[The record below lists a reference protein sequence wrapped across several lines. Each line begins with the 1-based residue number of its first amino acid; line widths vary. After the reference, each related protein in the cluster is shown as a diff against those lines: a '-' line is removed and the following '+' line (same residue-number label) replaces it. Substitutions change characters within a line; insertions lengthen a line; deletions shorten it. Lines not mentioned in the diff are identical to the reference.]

1 MLDAQRGTMQQAIT
15 DPEQAPRSPSDGF
28 APIGRE
34 LGLTTARQ
42 PHRPA
47 PVAPRTRDIDRAR
60 ERGVEGTAE
69 DRPLEANR
77 LLRLLARLA
86 PADYQ
91 ALLPRLEPIA
101 CARGT
106 VLYEPDVPLSHVYF
120 PHSSVCSII
129 RIMAD
134 GRRVEVGTTGHEG
147 MAGLPVFLGVETMP
161 FQCVVQIAG
170 SAWRMRASAL
180 REVVA
185 GSAAL
190 HTLLQRY
197 TQYLYDQT
205 AQSVACNRLH
215 SIDERCARWLL
226 MTHDRVGL
234 ASRFALTQEFLA
246 IMLGVRRASVSVAA
260 ESLQR
265 DGRIRYHR
273 GSITVIDRAG
283 LESAACECYGS
294 DRADYERLLGRS
306 ASWGS

>member
-1 MLDAQRGTMQQAIT
+1 MQHATT
-15 DPEQAPRSPSDGF
+15 DFENVRRPLAGGF
-28 APIGRE
+28 APPGE
-34 LGLTTARQ
+34 EPGVTATRQ
-42 PHRPA
+42 PPRA
-47 PVAPRTRDIDRAR
+47 TATAPRTDGVVQAGGLRAD
-60 ERGVEGTAE
+60 VAAE
-69 DRPLEANR
+69 DRPVEANR

-91 ALLPRLEPIA
+91 ELLPRLEPIA
-101 CARGT
+101 YERGT
-106 VLYEPDVPLSHVYF
+106 VVHEADAPLPFVYF
-120 PHSSVCSII
+120 PHTSVCSII

-147 MAGLPVFLGVETMP
+147 MVGLPVFLGAETTP
-161 FQCVVQIAG
+161 FQCVVQIPG
-170 SAWRMRASAL
+170 SAWRMHAGTL
-180 REVVA
+180 REAVTR
-185 GSAAL
+185 SAAL
-190 HTLLQRY
+190 RSLLQRY

-234 ASRFALTQEFLA
+234 VDRFALTQEFLA
-246 IMLGVRRASVSVAA
+246 VMLGVRRASVSLAA
-260 ESLQR
+260 EALQR

-273 GSITVIDRAG
+273 GSITVVDRAG

-306 ASWGS
+306 ATWGS